1 MSELYSPDPLMMG
14 ETIESWVISKCE
26 DWRDHFLKP
35 TLTTAFSYL
44 KNNRYICWNIADIK
58 VGSDTYIP
66 LEQDSID
73 VIESLGGEYIG
84 TYKMLMTRMIGIDAS
99 SVKNS
104 VKVDDQHFKFE
115 PILVFY
121 KK

>member
-1 MSELYSPDPLMMG
+1 M
-14 ETIESWVISKCE
+14 
-26 DWRDHFLKP
+26 KP

-44 KNNRYICWNIADIK
+44 KNDRYICWNIADIK